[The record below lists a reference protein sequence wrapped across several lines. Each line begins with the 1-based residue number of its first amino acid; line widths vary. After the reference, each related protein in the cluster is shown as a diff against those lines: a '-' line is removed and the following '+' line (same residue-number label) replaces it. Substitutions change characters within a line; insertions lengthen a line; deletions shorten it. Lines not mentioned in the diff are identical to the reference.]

1 MFIYHL
7 IFSLCILGLIVHFLQ
22 FKKAEKLLYYISAIL
37 VIGTVAFR
45 ADSLGPDTSN
55 YLDYFLHPN
64 TISTYY
70 QVSEIEIGLTFVNYL
85 LNFLGITDKY
95 TYLSIISILILSP
108 IIYLIY
114 KTPNRFF
121 SLFLFLSFNVGSSLY
136 ILSFTALRQFFA
148 LSFFCFIIYEYLNN
162 GHVINKKIVILF
174 VLMLCFHRSS
184 IIVSVLYFFDKIN
197 FSKKQY
203 IFILIIS
210 FIVGNLFSN
219 YAPMLRVFMN
229 QIYSGGYIFDNVY
242 DRKNGIIPLIPYI
255 GIFLIILFCLNKK
268 EVNHL
273 SVKSFFLITV
283 IYNIMYFGNNI
294 DRLLA
299 YYILF
304 LVVTF
309 PNIMNY
315 VRKKNRTIYIL
326 LLGGIFI
333 YFSYKYYFVLSL
345 SDGSTEWELVPY
357 KSYLF

>member
-1 MFIYHL
+1 MFVYHL
-7 IFSLCILGLIVHFLQ
+7 IFFLCILGLITHLLQ
-22 FKKAEKLLYYISAIL
+22 FKKSERLLYYVEAVLI
-37 VIGTVAFR
+37 IGTVAFR
-45 ADSLGPDTSN
+45 AETLGPDTFN

-70 QVSEIEIGLTFVNYL
+70 QASEIEIGLTFVNYL
-85 LNFLGITDKY
+85 FNFLGVTDKY
-95 TYLSIISILILSP
+95 VYLSVISILIFLP

-162 GHVINKKIVILF
+162 GHVINKKIVVLF

-203 IFILIIS
+203 VFVLVIS
-210 FIVGNLFSN
+210 FIVGNLFYN
-219 YAPMLRVFMN
+219 YAPVLRAFMN
-229 QIYSGGYIFDNVY
+229 QIYSGGYIFDNVF
-242 DRKNGIIPLIPYI
+242 DRKNGIIPLVPYI
-255 GIFLIILFCLNKK
+255 GIFSMILFCLNKS
-268 EVNHL
+268 EVNQL
-273 SVKSFFLITV
+273 SVKSLFLITV
-283 IYNIMYFGNNI
+283 IYNIMFFGNNI

-299 YYILF
+299 YYVLF
-304 LVVTF
+304 SVVTF
-309 PNIMNY
+309 PSIMNS
-315 VRKKNRTIYIL
+315 VRKRNRVIYLL
-326 LLGGIFI
+326 LLGGIII
-333 YFSYKYYFVLSL
+333 YFSYKYYLVLSL

-357 KSYLF
+357 KSYFS